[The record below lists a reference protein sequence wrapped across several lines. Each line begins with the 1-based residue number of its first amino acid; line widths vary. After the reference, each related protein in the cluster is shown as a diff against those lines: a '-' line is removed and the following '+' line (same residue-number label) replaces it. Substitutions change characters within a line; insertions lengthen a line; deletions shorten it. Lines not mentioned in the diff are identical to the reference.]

1 MLRIFQILQTAGIP
15 AVSGARA
22 ITLDHATSTSISI
35 LPAAPSNYNVTPP
48 FSSRL
53 QVNSSGHLVSSGQLQ
68 ASDAGTYMITS
79 NDFTGALTLTI
90 SITGELN

>member
-1 MLRIFQILQTAGIP
+1 MGSHKLLQTGDIP

-22 ITLDHATSTSISI
+22 ITLDHAASASISI
-35 LPAAPSNYNVTPP
+35 LPAAPSNYNVNPP
-48 FSSRL
+48 LSSRL

-90 SITGELN
+90 SITSELN